1 MNLEL
6 YNLILNSILTGIII
20 TTQIVTYPLLK
31 YVNRD
36 FTLFHQKYV
45 SRIGFIVA
53 PIMVLELTV
62 VGKMVIDDFYNPL
75 IKLLAFFTILIWLS
89 TFFIQVPIHNQLSKG
104 KNLTRLKILIAS
116 NWIRTIGWSLKLAL
130 SATLI

>member
-89 TFFIQVPIHNQLSKG
+89 TFFIQVPIHKQLSKG

>member
-31 YVNRD
+31 YVSRD

-53 PIMVLELTV
+53 PIMMLELTV

-89 TFFIQVPIHNQLSKG
+89 TFFIQVPIHNQLSRG
-104 KNLTRLKILIAS
+104 KNLTRLKILITS

>member
-31 YVNRD
+31 YVSRD

-53 PIMVLELTV
+53 PIMMLELTV

-89 TFFIQVPIHNQLSKG
+89 TFFIQVPIHNQLSRG
-104 KNLTRLKILIAS
+104 KNLTRLKILITS
-116 NWIRTIGWSLKLAL
+116 NWIRTISWSLKLAL

>member
-89 TFFIQVPIHNQLSKG
+89 TFFIQVPIHKQLSKG
-104 KNLTRLKILIAS
+104 KNLTRLKILITS